1 MVVPDDPHVSLPYRP
16 MVVEQN
22 LRIDG
27 EMTERIGGDI
37 GRGGDMRDDDASGA
51 GFAFPQQQA
60 AAFLR
65 VGGPRVSAD
74 QGRIVRTEND
84 PFRFHG

>member
-16 MVVEQN
+16 MAVEQE

-37 GRGGDMRDDDASGA
+37 GRGDDMSDDDASGA
-51 GFAFPQQQA
+51 DLAFPQQQA
-60 AAFLR
+60 AAFLGIGRAR
-65 VGGPRVSAD
+65 VGAD